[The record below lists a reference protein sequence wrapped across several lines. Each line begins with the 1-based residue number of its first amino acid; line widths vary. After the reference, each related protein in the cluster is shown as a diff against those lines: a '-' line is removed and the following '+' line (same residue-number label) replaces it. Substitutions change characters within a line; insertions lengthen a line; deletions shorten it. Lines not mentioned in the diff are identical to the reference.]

1 MVYHN
6 TRSPVFLSTRTTG
19 SMFEKLPRLRSLAN
33 TFQGKKGNEGLTPR
47 KLYMI
52 VYTVMTQNLEYDLNL
67 FLLLKYYMCEY

>member
-6 TRSPVFLSTRTTG
+6 TRSPVFLSTRTAG
-19 SMFEKLPRLRSLAN
+19 SMFEKLPQLRSLAN

-52 VYTVMTQNLEYDLNL
+52 IYIYTVMTHHLEYELF
-67 FLLLKYYMCEY
+67 FLL